1 MFYIEKLR
9 TELENL
15 IMVKGIGH
23 MEVLRLSE
31 RLDKYIS
38 IYYFEK

>member
-1 MFYIEKLR
+1 MLYIENMR

-23 MEVLRLSE
+23 LEVLRLSE